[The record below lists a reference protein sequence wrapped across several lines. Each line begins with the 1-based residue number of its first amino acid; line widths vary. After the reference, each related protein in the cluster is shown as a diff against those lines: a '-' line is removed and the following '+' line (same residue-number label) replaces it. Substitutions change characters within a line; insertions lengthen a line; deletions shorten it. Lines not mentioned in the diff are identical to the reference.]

1 MLLPERHCGMERAG
15 KGLMEGKMERME
27 RLTERDGF
35 GNAEIIGVDSADLQL
50 NLEFDELNKVTNV
63 LNRLAEYEDLE
74 EQGRIV
80 RLPCAVGDE
89 VYRVSKG
96 AEEPIIPMEV
106 TAVGILSL
114 KAGVGGFLVQV
125 TCRDSN
131 NGTAI
136 PYVNWEFGK
145 SVFFSEEEAE
155 AAYYKRLAEG
165 T

>member
-1 MLLPERHCGMERAG
+1 
-15 KGLMEGKMERME
+15 ME

-35 GNAEIIGVDSADLQL
+35 GNADITGVDSADLQL
-50 NLEFDELNKVTNV
+50 NLEFEELNKVTNA

-96 AEEPIIPMEV
+96 AEEPVIPMEV
-106 TAVGILSL
+106 IMIGILSL
-114 KAGVGGFLVQV
+114 KAGGFLAQV

-136 PYVNWEFGK
+136 HYLSWEFGK

>member
-1 MLLPERHCGMERAG
+1 
-15 KGLMEGKMERME
+15 ME

-35 GNAEIIGVDSADLQL
+35 GNADIIGVDSADLQL
-50 NLEFDELNKVTNV
+50 NLEFDEFNKVTSAMNK
-63 LNRLAEYEDLE
+63 LAEYEDLE

-106 TAVGILSL
+106 IMIGILSL
-114 KAGVGGFLVQV
+114 KADGFLAQI

-145 SVFFSEEEAE
+145 SVFFLEEEAE

>member
-1 MLLPERHCGMERAG
+1 MLLPERHCGMERDG

-35 GNAEIIGVDSADLQL
+35 GNADITGVDSADLQL
-50 NLEFDELNKVTNV
+50 NLEFDELNKVTSAMNK
-63 LNRLAEYEDLE
+63 LAEYEDLE
-74 EQGRIV
+74 EQGRLV

-96 AEEPIIPMEV
+96 AEEPVIPMEV
-106 TAVGILSL
+106 IAVLILSL
-114 KAGVGGFLVQV
+114 KADVGGFLVQV
-125 TCRDSN
+125 TCRDSTD
-131 NGTAI
+131 GGEI
-136 PYVNWEFGK
+136 HYVNWEFGK

>member
-1 MLLPERHCGMERAG
+1 
-15 KGLMEGKMERME
+15 MERME
-27 RLTERDGF
+27 RLTERDEF
-35 GNAEIIGVDSADLQL
+35 GNADITGVDSADLQL
-50 NLEFDELNKVTNV
+50 NLEFEELNKVTNA

-106 TAVGILSL
+106 IMIGILSL
-114 KAGVGGFLVQV
+114 KEDCFLAQI

-131 NGTAI
+131 NGTATH
-136 PYVNWEFGK
+136 YRRWEFGK

-165 T
+165 I